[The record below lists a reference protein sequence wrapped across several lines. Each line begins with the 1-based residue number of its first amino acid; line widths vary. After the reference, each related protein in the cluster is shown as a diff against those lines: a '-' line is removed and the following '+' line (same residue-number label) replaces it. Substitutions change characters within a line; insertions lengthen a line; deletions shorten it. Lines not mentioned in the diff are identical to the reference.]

1 MGTKT
6 GPLSQPGDCGG
17 IIEGLLLEVVPE
29 LSLGGQGAVV
39 EDRKGRGSS
48 GP

>member
-17 IIEGLLLEVVPE
+17 IREGLLLEVVSE
-29 LSLGGQGAVV
+29 LSLGVWG
-39 EDRKGRGSS
+39 GSS
-48 GP
+48 GRQES